1 MIYVW
6 RAKHYGLPLSD
17 YLKKLFVIVK
27 IQIWAEQ
34 SKERNFDCIRPQR
47 IWSGYKREQ
56 ISGSHIVD
64 MAPLFKF
71 LLLALICCSS
81 ASLEDEVVSSR
92 SKKLFYV
99 STTSST
105 STLNTQSICYASTT
119 TAVVVCGKKKRK
131 RSLDDISDYDSKDE
145 IVPTGSR

>member
-1 MIYVW
+1 MTCKTLWPAII
-6 RAKHYGLPLSD
+6 RLFE
-17 YLKKLFVIVK
+17 KLFVIVK
-27 IQIWAEQ
+27 IQIWAGQ
-34 SKERNFDCIRPQR
+34 SKKRNFDCIRPQR

-145 IVPTGSR
+145 ITPTGSR

>member
-34 SKERNFDCIRPQR
+34 SKERNFYCIRLQR
-47 IWSGYKREQ
+47 IWAGYKREQ

-131 RSLDDISDYDSKDE
+131 RSLDDISDYDSKDD
-145 IVPTGSR
+145 IAPTDSR